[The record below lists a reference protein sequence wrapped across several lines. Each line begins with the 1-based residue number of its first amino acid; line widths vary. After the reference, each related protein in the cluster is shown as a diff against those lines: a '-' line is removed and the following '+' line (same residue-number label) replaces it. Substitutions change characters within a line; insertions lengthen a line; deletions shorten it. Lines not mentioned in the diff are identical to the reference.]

1 MAEKNFYEVLG
12 VSKDASV
19 ADIRKA
25 YRKLARKYH
34 PDVNKEPGA
43 EEMFKEISEANDVL
57 SDPETRKKYDT
68 FGADFRR
75 VPDGVDA
82 DTWARA
88 QASSR
93 VRAGAGGGGGGRGG
107 TTWTTGDGDTTFYS
121 VGEGFEGIDLDDLF
135 GGMFG
140 GAGGRGGGARGRQSW
155 GPIAGADQ
163 EAEAAIT
170 VEEAYKGTRRSV
182 TLSGGEGG
190 TKTLEV
196 NIPAGVTNG
205 QRIRLA
211 GQGGQG
217 TGGAAAGDLYLI
229 VRIQPHPRYRVEK
242 RDVFTE
248 LRLAP
253 WEAALGTSVGLPTP
267 AGEAK
272 VKVPPGTSS
281 GRKLRIAGK
290 GLPNPKGSPGD
301 LYAEVRIMVPSKL
314 TQDEK
319 RLFEELAKV
328 SKFDP
333 RAGQ

>member
-12 VSKDASV
+12 VSKDVSLS
-19 ADIRKA
+19 DIRKA

-34 PDVNKEPGA
+34 PDVNKDPGA
-43 EEMFKEISEANDVL
+43 EERFKEISEAHDVL
-57 SDPETRKKYDT
+57 SDPEARKKYDA
-68 FGADFRR
+68 FGPDFRR
-75 VPDGVDA
+75 VPDGVDP

-93 VRAGAGGGGGGRGG
+93 VGAGNRGTARG
-107 TTWTTGDGDTTFYS
+107 ETWRSGEADTTFYGF
-121 VGEGFEGIDLDDLF
+121 GEGFEGIDLDDLL

-140 GAGGRGGGARGRQSW
+140 GAGRAGGGRGRQSW

-163 EAEAAIT
+163 EAEVSIT
-170 VEEAYKGTRRSV
+170 VEEAYSGTRRSV

-217 TGGAAAGDLYLI
+217 TGGAGAGDLYLI
-229 VRIQPHPRYRVEK
+229 VRIQPNPRYRVEK

-253 WEAALGTSVGLPTP
+253 WEAALGTSAGLPTP
-267 AGEAK
+267 AGEAR

-281 GRKLRIAGK
+281 GRKLRISGK

-301 LYAEVRIMVPSKL
+301 LYAEVRIMVPTKL
-314 TQDEK
+314 TDDEK
-319 RLFEELAKV
+319 RLFEGLAKV

-333 RAGQ
+333 RAGR

>member
-1 MAEKNFYEVLG
+1 MAERNFYEVLG
-12 VSKDASV
+12 VSKDASLS
-19 ADIRKA
+19 DIRKA
-25 YRKLARKYH
+25 YRKLARNYH
-34 PDVNKEPGA
+34 PDVNKDPGA
-43 EEMFKEISEANDVL
+43 EERFKEISEAHDVL
-57 SDPETRKKYDT
+57 ADPETRKKYDA

-75 VPDGVDA
+75 VPDGVDP

-93 VRAGAGGGGGGRGG
+93 VGAGTRGAARGG
-107 TTWTTGDGDTTFYS
+107 SWSTDDGDTTFYGF
-121 VGEGFEGIDLDDLF
+121 GEGFEGIDLDDLL

-140 GAGGRGGGARGRQSW
+140 GGVRGGGGRRDRQSW

-163 EAEAAIT
+163 EAEVAIT
-170 VEEAYKGTRRSV
+170 VEDAYRGTRRSV

-242 RDVFTE
+242 RDVYTE

-253 WEAALGTSVGLPTP
+253 WEAALGTSVALPTP
-267 AGEAK
+267 VGEAK
-272 VKVPPGTSS
+272 IKVPQGTAS
-281 GRKLRIAGK
+281 GRKLRITGK

-314 TQDEK
+314 SSDEK

-333 RAGQ
+333 MAGR